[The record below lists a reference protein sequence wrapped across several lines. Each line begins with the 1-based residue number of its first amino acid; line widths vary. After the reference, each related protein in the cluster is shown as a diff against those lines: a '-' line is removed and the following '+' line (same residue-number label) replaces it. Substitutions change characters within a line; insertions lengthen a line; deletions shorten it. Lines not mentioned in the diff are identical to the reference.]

1 MLGRGHGVKEAAT
14 QADVIKLFPATAF
27 SVWQDAL
34 YMIIDGVDECDTSQ
48 RSIVFKGLS
57 KLINSSAGIVKLV
70 VASRNTVARPL
81 TTSSTRILDINI
93 LYARNSFKKT
103 LVHSSTRPSRLG

>member
-34 YMIIDGVDECDTSQ
+34 YL
-48 RSIVFKGLS
+48 F
-57 KLINSSAGIVKLV
+57 
-70 VASRNTVARPL
+70 
-81 TTSSTRILDINI
+81 
-93 LYARNSFKKT
+93 
-103 LVHSSTRPSRLG
+103 

>member
-34 YMIIDGVDECDTSQ
+34 YLYECRWWLLASTDIEHGV
-48 RSIVFKGLS
+48 
-57 KLINSSAGIVKLV
+57 
-70 VASRNTVARPL
+70 
-81 TTSSTRILDINI
+81 
-93 LYARNSFKKT
+93 
-103 LVHSSTRPSRLG
+103 